1 MVCKMF
7 YWFKFLGISEEMWRE
22 AKEKQVNAK
31 TINATSKQHDPYCY
45 RTTIQRGN
53 KIGPTTVEHI
63 LRKLLRFGFY
73 K

>member
-7 YWFKFLGISEEMWRE
+7 YWFKFLGIPEEMWRE

-31 TINATSKQHDPYCY
+31 AINATSKQHDPYCY
-45 RTTIQRGN
+45 RITIQRGN
-53 KIGPTTVEHI
+53 KIGPITVEHI